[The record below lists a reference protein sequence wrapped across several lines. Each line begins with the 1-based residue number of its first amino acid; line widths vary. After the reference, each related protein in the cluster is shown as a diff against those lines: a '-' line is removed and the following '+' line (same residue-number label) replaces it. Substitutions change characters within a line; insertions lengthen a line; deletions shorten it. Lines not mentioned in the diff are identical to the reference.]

1 MKDKNSLCF
10 VPTGTPVTV
19 KSINASGRKQNLRLP
34 EKRWKRLFA
43 ITNKKAPPK
52 AVLNKTV
59 IMFLVKRHSIFYAVS
74 LFCLSDDIG
83 SMPTKS

>member
-1 MKDKNSLCF
+1 MGIAPYDKYKKEQSSHAHGLSNSSPDCLNS
-10 VPTGTPVTV
+10 PTANRPFRTHPIV
-19 KSINASGRKQNLRLP
+19 KQKGHQ
-34 EKRWKRLFA
+34 
-43 ITNKKAPPK
+43 K